1 MQPSGDFLVATV
13 GRPPHESRA
22 DSIAALAGLDLLH
35 PPLDSSEA
43 GGVASVASKP
53 EPAPVDPIVEQEA
66 NPNPNPKPSPNPH
79 TNPMVEQESITI
91 EPSFGPAPSPY
102 P

>member
-1 MQPSGDFLVATV
+1 VQPSGDFLVATA
-13 GRPPHESRA
+13 GLPPHESRA

-35 PPLDSSEA
+35 PPLDSSEP

-66 NPNPNPKPSPNPH
+66 NPNPSPSPNPSPNP
-79 TNPMVEQESITI
+79 TPNPMVEQESITI
-91 EPSFGPAPSPY
+91 EPLFGPEPSP
-102 P
+102 